1 LLNSSGV
8 LGQRLRNAFGLIS
21 GRCTVGKRIDKHAP
35 YSPLDGQRIREAT
48 RKEVRSDES
57 PRALRETTL
66 RTKVTKVEKRRFL
79 RLVSRLGEALDASIS
94 PSHLLRPLMEM
105 VVEAEMRLIDAAGRS
120 GPVYRPPNDRREQLD
135 RFEADIRKLLHEAIA
150 DTTSE

>member
-1 LLNSSGV
+1 V
-8 LGQRLRNAFGLIS
+8 A
-21 GRCTVGKRIDKHAP
+21 KRIEKVSP
-35 YSPLDGQRIREAT
+35 YSPLDGERIREAT
-48 RKEVRSDES
+48 QKDVLPSAT
-57 PRALRETTL
+57 PKALRNTTL

-105 VVEAEMRLIDAAGRS
+105 VVEAEMQLIDAADKS

-135 RFEADIRKLLHEAIA
+135 RFEADIRKLLQEAIV
-150 DTTSE
+150 SEQAKR